1 MEANISEAGVATLLA
16 SQSARLYNVSL
27 GRRKKG
33 KCLLDEDYA
42 YLQEK
47 YIAEESL
54 RPVFGD
60 SLNKRKPHNGKYE
73 WENLNAD

>member
-1 MEANISEAGVATLLA
+1 MSSHEIFGTFACSLA
-16 SQSARLYNVSL
+16 P
-27 GRRKKG
+27 
-33 KCLLDEDYA
+33 LLDEDYA

-60 SLNKRKPHNGKYE
+60 SPNKRKPHNGKYE
-73 WENLNAD
+73 WENFNAD